1 MYDNASWNE
10 WSCMDLKT
18 YLELKGVKI
27 KEFADIIG
35 VDASTVSK
43 YINWHRKPSLD
54 IAQRIVKATKGKVSI
69 EDLLAYW
76 EAKKDHG

>member
-1 MYDNASWNE
+1 
-10 WSCMDLKT
+10 MDLKT